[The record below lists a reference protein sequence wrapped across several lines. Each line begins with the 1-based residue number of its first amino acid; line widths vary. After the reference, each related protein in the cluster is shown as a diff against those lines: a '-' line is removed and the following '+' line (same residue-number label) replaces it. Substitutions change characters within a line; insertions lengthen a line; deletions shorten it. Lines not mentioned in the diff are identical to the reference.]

1 MDELYINNQRVD
13 MPESGITLSYRS
25 NLLSDISKIVSNHS
39 YTIKLPKTANNMR
52 IIGGAVLPS
61 SESNFPYLVH
71 SGKLLRDGVVIL
83 IDADVYLLAN
93 DEKNL
98 EICLIWNM
106 SGFNDIKEKKLR
118 DLPYSIDVDWRPW
131 GAFSSYEQPEVDY
144 GDATVYLNPVIDL
157 GWILR
162 RIEKQSGIK
171 FIYPDEMYNLIN
183 DEIVIPLITR
193 NGSDEYTNQFKGK
206 FDFANYNQKEGGSA
220 ILHIESDYNTD
231 YGYLSG
237 NTGSSFTTYVPKVKG
252 SALRLNGKLK
262 ILLSTGYPPSNIRS
276 MYLALCRKDDT
287 SSIELS
293 VYPDSIGYDGALVA
307 INYVL
312 HDEESEIVEQHV
324 EYQFRIMNIGGYSIP
339 MVGGSFDV
347 TTFDKEIQP
356 GGKLFIVP
364 NLPDIK
370 QIDFLKGIFQM
381 LGLFVIYSDKDKI
394 KLASFN
400 SLYTNKEKAYNWS
413 ENVRSKLPVF
423 GRTTYKIDDV
433 ARNNLF
439 KYKEDDTVNG
449 DYNANI
455 KIDNDILDYS
465 RESVTLP
472 FSASDTRGGLAYI
485 PINIYDSDGTG
496 KYRSVQP
503 RIIRRIRNG
512 NTYKGVFSGL
522 EWKSLIEKF
531 YTGYEKLLD
540 RSKVLEIVV
549 LLSPVALKTLDMS
562 IPVYLK
568 QYGAYFAILEIKT
581 GKNNLCNV
589 KLIKL

>member
-1 MDELYINNQRVD
+1 
-13 MPESGITLSYRS
+13 
-25 NLLSDISKIVSNHS
+25 
-39 YTIKLPKTANNMR
+39 
-52 IIGGAVLPS
+52 
-61 SESNFPYLVH
+61 
-71 SGKLLRDGVVIL
+71 
-83 IDADVYLLAN
+83 
-93 DEKNL
+93 
-98 EICLIWNM
+98 
-106 SGFNDIKEKKLR
+106 
-118 DLPYSIDVDWRPW
+118 
-131 GAFSSYEQPEVDY
+131 
-144 GDATVYLNPVIDL
+144 
-157 GWILR
+157 
-162 RIEKQSGIK
+162 
-171 FIYPDEMYNLIN
+171 
-183 DEIVIPLITR
+183 
-193 NGSDEYTNQFKGK
+193 
-206 FDFANYNQKEGGSA
+206 
-220 ILHIESDYNTD
+220 
-231 YGYLSG
+231 
-237 NTGSSFTTYVPKVKG
+237 
-252 SALRLNGKLK
+252 
-262 ILLSTGYPPSNIRS
+262 
-276 MYLALCRKDDT
+276 
-287 SSIELS
+287 
-293 VYPDSIGYDGALVA
+293 
-307 INYVL
+307 
-312 HDEESEIVEQHV
+312 
-324 EYQFRIMNIGGYSIP
+324 
-339 MVGGSFDV
+339 
-347 TTFDKEIQP
+347 
-356 GGKLFIVP
+356 
-364 NLPDIK
+364 
-370 QIDFLKGIFQM
+370 M

>member
-193 NGSDEYTNQFKGK
+193 N
-206 FDFANYNQKEGGSA
+206 
-220 ILHIESDYNTD
+220 
-231 YGYLSG
+231 
-237 NTGSSFTTYVPKVKG
+237 
-252 SALRLNGKLK
+252 
-262 ILLSTGYPPSNIRS
+262 
-276 MYLALCRKDDT
+276 
-287 SSIELS
+287 
-293 VYPDSIGYDGALVA
+293 
-307 INYVL
+307 
-312 HDEESEIVEQHV
+312 
-324 EYQFRIMNIGGYSIP
+324 
-339 MVGGSFDV
+339 
-347 TTFDKEIQP
+347 
-356 GGKLFIVP
+356 
-364 NLPDIK
+364 
-370 QIDFLKGIFQM
+370 
-381 LGLFVIYSDKDKI
+381 
-394 KLASFN
+394 
-400 SLYTNKEKAYNWS
+400 
-413 ENVRSKLPVF
+413 
-423 GRTTYKIDDV
+423 
-433 ARNNLF
+433 
-439 KYKEDDTVNG
+439 
-449 DYNANI
+449 
-455 KIDNDILDYS
+455 
-465 RESVTLP
+465 
-472 FSASDTRGGLAYI
+472 
-485 PINIYDSDGTG
+485 
-496 KYRSVQP
+496 
-503 RIIRRIRNG
+503 
-512 NTYKGVFSGL
+512 
-522 EWKSLIEKF
+522 
-531 YTGYEKLLD
+531 
-540 RSKVLEIVV
+540 
-549 LLSPVALKTLDMS
+549 
-562 IPVYLK
+562 
-568 QYGAYFAILEIKT
+568 
-581 GKNNLCNV
+581 
-589 KLIKL
+589 

>member
-312 HDEESEIVEQHV
+312 HDEESEILEQHV

>member
-106 SGFNDIKEKKLR
+106 SVFNDIKEKKLR

-312 HDEESEIVEQHV
+312 HDEESEILEQHV